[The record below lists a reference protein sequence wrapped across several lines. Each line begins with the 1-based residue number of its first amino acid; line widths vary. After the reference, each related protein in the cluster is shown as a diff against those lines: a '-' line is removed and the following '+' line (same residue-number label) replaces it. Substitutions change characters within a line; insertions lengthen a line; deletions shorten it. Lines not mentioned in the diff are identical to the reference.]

1 MLKIKDILQITLKSF
16 ASVVI
21 VAFIEYMIFH
31 NINNWLMVL
40 VAVWSFISF
49 LGKKIEEENK

>member
-16 ASVVI
+16 ASVII

-31 NINNWLMVL
+31 NINNWLMIL
-40 VAVWSFISF
+40 VAVWSFTNYLIE
-49 LGKKIEEENK
+49 KIKS